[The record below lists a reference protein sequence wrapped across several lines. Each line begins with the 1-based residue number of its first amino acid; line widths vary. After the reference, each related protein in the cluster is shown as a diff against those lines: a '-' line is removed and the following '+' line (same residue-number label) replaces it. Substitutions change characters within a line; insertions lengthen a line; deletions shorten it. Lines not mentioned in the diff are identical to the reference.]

1 MINNRR
7 TQYLAITSNAT
18 FDQFMTSTSYPFPNI
33 NIYFVYCMRLERAYS
48 NLKKY
53 NPSNP
58 VFITNESDEIVKEV
72 YARAKEEYNKI
83 HGTEVF

>member
-1 MINNRR
+1 
-7 TQYLAITSNAT
+7 
-18 FDQFMTSTSYPFPNI
+18 MTSTSYPFPNI

-83 HGTEVF
+83 HGTEVFWLHARIRLSSLIMLDIFTPV